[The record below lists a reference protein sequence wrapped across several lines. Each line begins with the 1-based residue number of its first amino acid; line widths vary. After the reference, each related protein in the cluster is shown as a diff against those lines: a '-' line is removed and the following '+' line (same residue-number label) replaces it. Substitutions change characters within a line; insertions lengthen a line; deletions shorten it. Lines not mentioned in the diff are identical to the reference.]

1 MTNIPWTSLLTAT
14 AFVDLAV
21 IVISKFLPL
30 TKALGTW
37 YAEFGVVA
45 VASDILIIVLGIA
58 LAMLVSP
65 GISGWNLVA
74 LAVGIQVIH
83 DILFYVGVILPIPS
97 GHNKIID
104 LFKRYAAE
112 GSWKIIVA
120 DSAMVVS
127 SVLLMEYLENNLPAD
142 VTRFLGVLA
151 VYSLLYII
159 YTK

>member
-14 AFVDLAV
+14 AIVDFVV
-21 IVISKFLPL
+21 IVLSKFFPL

-37 YAEFGVVA
+37 YSEFGVVA

-58 LAMLVSP
+58 LAMLWSP
-65 GISGWNLVA
+65 GISGWNLVT
-74 LAVGIQVIH
+74 LAVGIQIVH
-83 DILFYVGVILPIPS
+83 DVLFYLGVILPVPS
-97 GHNKIID
+97 GQNKIID

-120 DSAMVVS
+120 DSAMVVG

-142 VTRFLGVLA
+142 VTSFIGILA
-151 VYSLLYII
+151 VYSILYII
-159 YTK
+159 YTQ